1 MDKTSKELISD
12 NIVKIG
18 YRLNAL
24 ATFSEIQNVDE
35 DFDAEMQKLE
45 KILEYYKLH
54 QAKCKIPNT

>member
-18 YRLNAL
+18 YRLNTL

-54 QAKCKIPNT
+54 QTKCKKV